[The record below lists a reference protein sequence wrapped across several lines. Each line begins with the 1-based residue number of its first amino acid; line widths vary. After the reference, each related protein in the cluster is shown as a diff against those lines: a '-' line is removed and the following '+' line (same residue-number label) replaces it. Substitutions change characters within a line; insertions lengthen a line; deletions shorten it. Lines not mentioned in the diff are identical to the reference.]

1 MSVGDRMASMEQR
14 IRDSFTSQAFMR
26 TIGAELVSVTP
37 GAVEVHVPVRAGL
50 LQQHGFVHAGVVSA
64 IADSAAGY
72 AAMSLLGEGIEV
84 LTAEFKINLL
94 SPAHGEQLVARSR
107 VVRSGKRLSVCASD
121 VFAVANGKETCV
133 ATMLGTIAHR

>member
-1 MSVGDRMASMEQR
+1 MASMEQR
-14 IRDSFTSQAFMR
+14 IRDSFTSQSFMR

-37 GAVEVHVPVRAGL
+37 GAVEVRVPVRAGL

-72 AAMSLLGEGIEV
+72 AAMSLLSEGTEV
-84 LTAEFKINLL
+84 LTAEVKINLL

-107 VVRSGKRLSVCASD
+107 VVRSGKQLSVSASD
-121 VFAVANGKETCV
+121 VFAVLNGKETWV
-133 ATMLGTIAHR
+133 ATLLGTIAHR

>member
-1 MSVGDRMASMEQR
+1 
-14 IRDSFTSQAFMR
+14 
-26 TIGAELVSVTP
+26 
-37 GAVEVHVPVRAGL
+37 
-50 LQQHGFVHAGVVSA
+50 
-64 IADSAAGY
+64 
-72 AAMSLLGEGIEV
+72 MSLLGEGIEV

-107 VVRSGKRLSVCASD
+107 IVRSGKRLSVAASD